1 MLWIPVQLWSLGC
14 YKLHWSFFMKQS
26 HFVRGWV
33 NIELG
38 FPLSRQISIF
48 LWTYPQ
54 MKMKIFNFC
63 FKFFSLWAITRIP
76 QHRQLKCNFREAEI
90 AQILSWVR
98 STISHLSSPYSMD
111 ACSQRH
117 RQGSHCKTKDKTK
130 PNIFRKWLV
139 WPCIS
144 HFWHVML
151 IMLITVDA
159 HITHLAQVTDPH
171 LMNTKFCSLLTVS
184 YIGKIFQ
191 FSLSICE
198 NLHKHIGKRVLVL
211 TAVSSL

>member
-14 YKLHWSFFMKQS
+14 YKLHWSFFKKQS
-26 HFVRGWV
+26 HFVMGWV
-33 NIELG
+33 NIKFG

-54 MKMKIFNFC
+54 MKIFHLY

-76 QHRQLKCNFREAEI
+76 QHRQLKHNFREAEI

-98 STISHLSSPYSMD
+98 STISHQSSPYSMD

-130 PNIFRKWLV
+130 PNIFRKWPV
-139 WPCIS
+139 SAIS
-144 HFWHVML
+144 DMWCWFCLLLLMPTLL
-151 IMLITVDA
+151 I
-159 HITHLAQVTDPH
+159 
-171 LMNTKFCSLLTVS
+171 
-184 YIGKIFQ
+184 
-191 FSLSICE
+191 
-198 NLHKHIGKRVLVL
+198 
-211 TAVSSL
+211 